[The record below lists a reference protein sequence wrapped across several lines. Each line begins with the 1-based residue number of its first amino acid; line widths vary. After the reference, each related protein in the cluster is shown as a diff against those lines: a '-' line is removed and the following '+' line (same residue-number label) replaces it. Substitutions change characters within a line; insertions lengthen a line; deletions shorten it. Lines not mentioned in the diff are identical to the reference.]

1 MTLELD
7 LLVALAILVI
17 AVGIALWL
25 GFFFGGK
32 SAQRRS
38 MGRFADSAGGGD
50 GGPAHDLSKFTDAD
64 EQSGQDTTVPPAP
77 LAAIIANP
85 TKQGADHL
93 KANSEAVCRSE
104 GWQAPLYIETTEDD
118 PGYAMAREA
127 LDAGVDVVIAAGGDG
142 TVRAVA
148 QALAHSPVPMGII
161 PMGTGNLLAR
171 NLEIVLDRPE
181 WALRVALWG
190 RDRHVDVAHLRV
202 DDAEEEQAFMVMAG
216 IGFDAEVMS
225 TTRSDLKE
233 KLGWLAYVEAGSRR
247 LLGTRSSVRL
257 TFDDDEPEVTSMR
270 SVLGGNCGKV
280 QGGLELVPG
289 AKVDDG
295 LLDVL
300 TISPRRLTDWIGV
313 ATRLMSK
320 STFLGK
326 SSLLPSFTD
335 IRQCEKVRVEVE
347 EALEIQLDGDTIGAG
362 RTLDMRVEEHAL
374 VVRVAT
380 DEQARKIRQDLRP
393 LRLPGS

>member
-1 MTLELD
+1 
-7 LLVALAILVI
+7 
-17 AVGIALWL
+17 
-25 GFFFGGK
+25 
-32 SAQRRS
+32 
-38 MGRFADSAGGGD
+38 
-50 GGPAHDLSKFTDAD
+50 
-64 EQSGQDTTVPPAP
+64 
-77 LAAIIANP
+77 
-85 TKQGADHL
+85 
-93 KANSEAVCRSE
+93 
-104 GWQAPLYIETTEDD
+104 
-118 PGYAMAREA
+118 
-127 LDAGVDVVIAAGGDG
+127 
-142 TVRAVA
+142 
-148 QALAHSPVPMGII
+148 
-161 PMGTGNLLAR
+161 
-171 NLEIVLDRPE
+171 
-181 WALRVALWG
+181 
-190 RDRHVDVAHLRV
+190 
-202 DDAEEEQAFMVMAG
+202 MVMAG